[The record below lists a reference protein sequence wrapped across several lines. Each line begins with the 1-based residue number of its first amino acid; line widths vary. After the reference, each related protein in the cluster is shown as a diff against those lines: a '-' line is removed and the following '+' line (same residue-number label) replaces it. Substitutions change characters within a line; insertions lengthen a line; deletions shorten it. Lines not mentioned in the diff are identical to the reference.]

1 MVKSSPDSAKSPA
14 IPDSVVTFGDGGGDS
29 RAPLMSDALD
39 SLARLGTE
47 LERLSRS
54 VVQQEEELR
63 MLIKLMQTVEGGVVL
78 EDVLA
83 KIFASFARVIP
94 FDRIGCAFVSE
105 DGTQLVAY
113 WARSELGP
121 MQIQGGYTQP
131 LAGSSLERIIETQ
144 QPRIINDLEAYLA
157 AKPSSE
163 ATSRIVAEGGRSSL
177 TCPLVVDNRPLGFLF
192 FTSRYPNTYREAHQ
206 YVFRQIAGQVATVIE
221 KSRGYQNL
229 IDSNRVLIEKS
240 HALEELATRD
250 VLTGVLNR
258 GAIDDILA
266 RHVLEQQGPAST
278 YGVIMLDLD
287 HFKNIN
293 DTFGHPSGDLVLK
306 ELVRR
311 LNGAMRRSDVL
322 GRYGGEEFLVIAH
335 ESTAEQ
341 LLAAMERLRRAINNE
356 LFDVGGQQYPVTAS
370 FGGVGAT
377 PGTSSVDLIR
387 KADKALYEAKAHGR
401 DCCVL
406 AAESL

>member
-1 MVKSSPDSAKSPA
+1 
-14 IPDSVVTFGDGGGDS
+14 
-29 RAPLMSDALD
+29 MSEALD
-39 SLARLGTE
+39 SLARIGTE

-63 MLIKLMQTVEGGVVL
+63 MLIKLMQAVERGVVL

-83 KIFASFARVIP
+83 RIFASFTGVIP
-94 FDRIGCAFVSE
+94 FDRIGCAFLSE
-105 DGTQLVAY
+105 DGRQLVAY
-113 WARSELGP
+113 WAKSELGP

-131 LAGSSLERIIETQ
+131 LAGSSLERIIATQ

-163 ATSRIVAEGGRSSL
+163 ATRRIVAEGGRSSL
-177 TCPLVVDNRPLGFLF
+177 TCPLVVDSRPLGFLF
-192 FTSRYPNTYREAHQ
+192 FTSRNSDTYREAHQ
-206 YVFRQIAGQVATVIE
+206 YVFRQIAGQVAAVIE

-240 HALEELATRD
+240 HTLEVLATRD
-250 VLTGVLNR
+250 VLTGALNR
-258 GAIDDILA
+258 YAIDDILA
-266 RHVLEQQGPAST
+266 RHVAEHQGATST
-278 YGVIMLDLD
+278 YGAIMLDLD
-287 HFKNIN
+287 HFKEIN

-322 GRYGGEEFLVIAH
+322 GRYGGEEFLIIADD
-335 ESTAEQ
+335 STAEQ
-341 LLAAMERLRRAINNE
+341 LLAAMERLRGAIHDK
-356 LFDVGGQQYPVTAS
+356 LFDVGGQQYRVTAS
-370 FGGVGAT
+370 FGGAVAT

-387 KADKALYEAKAHGR
+387 KADKALYAAKARGR
-401 DCCVL
+401 NCCAL